1 MTDEYN
7 RIEDDR
13 NISEAVAEWDSAI
26 EFAPEST
33 MYRLVDAL
41 LAEAD
46 RVDED
51 LEEIYEQQHIASAT
65 GDDLDQFGRL
75 VDVDRETGESDD
87 KYRAR
92 IKAAFRASTISATW
106 DEYVEFAASV
116 LSTDVDNLNFRTNYG
131 GLPANV
137 NVGAQSDV
145 YEALDLTSEEVAEL
159 LGRGVP
165 AGHEV
170 TLLVGGTFRL
180 NADGEND
187 DASAGLTA
195 DGIDTGGTL
204 AEDLV

>member
-1 MTDEYN
+1 MTDEYD

-26 EFAPEST
+26 DFAPSST

-46 RVDED
+46 RTDED

-75 VDVDRETGESDD
+75 VDVDRNSGEGDD
-87 KYRAR
+87 KFRAR
-92 IKAAFRASTISATW
+92 IKAAFRASTISTTW
-106 DEYVEFAASV
+106 DEYVQFAATV
-116 LSTDVDNLNFRTNYG
+116 LNTNIENLNFRTNYG
-131 GLPANV
+131 ASPATL

-145 YEALDLTSEEVAEL
+145 YDSLNLSAQEAADL

-170 TLLVGGTFRL
+170 NLLEGGTFRL
-180 NADGEND
+180 KVDGATD
-187 DASAGLTA
+187 DPDRGLTA
-195 DGIDTGGTL
+195 DDIETGGTL
-204 AEDLV
+204 AADLV